1 MTKIRAFQLALYSVF
16 VLLFN
21 ALFFLLGSFP
31 RPASVW
37 IAYAFIHV
45 SYAAMLLSP
54 LMRGRA
60 RASHAF
66 AVSTFGASAMYFLA
80 VLASGI
86 VSILWSPE
94 GFRFVLVVQLLL
106 LAGYLLLLLPGLI
119 ANEYAAK
126 PEQKHTRNLPFIRTA
141 VQALEPHRGNAYV
154 QALYEAFK
162 QSPTNSRP
170 DCAGDEQ
177 RILAMVDQLVQAAQ
191 NGANGTITAL
201 AGDITQALEQ
211 RNAQL

>member
-1 MTKIRAFQLALYSVF
+1 MTKIRVFQLALYSVF

-21 ALFFLLGSFP
+21 ALFFLLSTFP
-31 RPASVW
+31 QPASVW

-45 SYAAMLLSP
+45 AYAAMLLSP
-54 LMRGRA
+54 LMRGQA
-60 RASHAF
+60 RKSRAF
-66 AVSTFGASAMYFLA
+66 AVSTFAASALYFLA
-80 VLASGI
+80 VLGSGVI
-86 VSILWSPE
+86 TILIAPQ
-94 GFRFVLVVQLLL
+94 GFRWALAAQLVLLG
-106 LAGYLLLLLPGLI
+106 GYALLLLPSLI

-126 PEQKHTRNLPFIRTA
+126 PVDKHYRNLPFVQTA
-141 VQALEPHRGNAYV
+141 CKQLDSHRGNAYV
-154 QALYEAFK
+154 QALVELFK

-170 DCAGDEQ
+170 ELASDEQ
-177 RILAMVDQLVQAAQ
+177 RILAMVDQLVQAAE